1 MNELLR
7 QRKLEGINRT
17 EDIVVKWLGEEE
29 NNSDST
35 KGPIESLEINDN
47 EVKADSREYY
57 SEKQPIEEEEGF
69 FKNALIKKWM
79 S

>member
-7 QRKLEGINRT
+7 QRKLERINRT
-17 EDIVVKWLGEEE
+17 EDIVVKWLGEE
-29 NNSDST
+29 NNSDSI
-35 KGPIESLEINDN
+35 KGPIEPLEINDN

-57 SEKQPIEEEEGF
+57 NEKQPIEEEEGF
-69 FKNALIKKWM
+69 FENALIKKWM